1 MNVLPFKASPVQN
14 RQCYHRSAR
23 TSGIDSKGTGE
34 ARVVKMATAY
44 SQKSDRDLVLACQK
58 REPAAFEE
66 LVKRHQRTVYALL
79 YQLAPDWH
87 DTSDLAQ
94 ECFIRVWRNINNLR
108 NPGAFR
114 SWLTQIVTNL
124 FYDELR
130 KRPRRIPTI
139 SMDETLDGSDDVT
152 AEQATRDIADTSTL
166 PDERILSHEL
176 SDAIREAMTKLPEQ
190 FRTAIVLR
198 EIEGLSYEEIAI
210 LTKTEMG
217 TVKSRIARARTK
229 LQELLQPYLSGSST
243 EVTG

>member
-1 MNVLPFKASPVQN
+1 
-14 RQCYHRSAR
+14 
-23 TSGIDSKGTGE
+23 
-34 ARVVKMATAY
+34 MATAY
-44 SQKSDRDLVLACQK
+44 SQKSDRDLVLACQR

-79 YQLAPDWH
+79 YQLAPDWT

-94 ECFIRVWRNINNLR
+94 EVFIRVWRNINNLR
-108 NPGAFR
+108 NPGSFR

-130 KRPRRIPTI
+130 KRPRRLPTV
-139 SMDETLDGSDDVT
+139 SMDEPMGGEDSDDT
-152 AEQATRDIADTSTL
+152 AEAATRDI
-166 PDERILSHEL
+166 PDGHQQPEEKILSTEMT
-176 SDAIREAMTKLPEQ
+176 DVIRRAMLRLPEQ

-198 EIEGLSYEEIAI
+198 EVEGLSYEEIGV

-229 LQELLQPYLSGSST
+229 LQELLKPYLESTNTAT
-243 EVTG
+243 EVSG

>member
-1 MNVLPFKASPVQN
+1 
-14 RQCYHRSAR
+14 
-23 TSGIDSKGTGE
+23 
-34 ARVVKMATAY
+34 MATAY
-44 SQKSDRDLVLACQK
+44 SQKSDKDLILACQR

-79 YQLAPDWH
+79 YQLAPDWT

-94 ECFIRVWRNINNLR
+94 EVFIRVWRNINNLR
-108 NPGAFR
+108 NPGSFR

-130 KRPRRIPTI
+130 KRPRRLPTV
-139 SMDETLDGSDDVT
+139 SMDEPIGEDSDDT
-152 AEQATRDIADTSTL
+152 AETATRDIPDSHPQ
-166 PDERILSHEL
+166 PDEKALSTEMT
-176 SDAIREAMTKLPEQ
+176 DVIRNAMLRLPEQ

-198 EIEGLSYEEIAI
+198 EVEGLSYEEIGL

-229 LQELLQPYLSGSST
+229 LQELLKPYLESST
-243 EVTG
+243 ITEVSS

>member
-1 MNVLPFKASPVQN
+1 
-14 RQCYHRSAR
+14 
-23 TSGIDSKGTGE
+23 
-34 ARVVKMATAY
+34 MATAY

-79 YQLAPDWH
+79 YQLAPDWS

-94 ECFIRVWRNINNLR
+94 EVFIRVWRSINNLR
-108 NPGAFR
+108 NPSSFR

-130 KRPRRIPTI
+130 RRPRRLPTI
-139 SMDETLDGSDDVT
+139 SMDESLGNDEESDSG
-152 AEQATRDIADTSTL
+152 TRDIADTSAL
-166 PDERILSHEL
+166 PDERILSNEL
-176 SDAIREAMTKLPEQ
+176 SGAIREAMTKLPEQ
-190 FRTAIVLR
+190 FRTSIVLR

-229 LQELLQPYLSGSST
+229 LQELLKPYLEGNAS
-243 EVTG
+243 EVPS

>member
-1 MNVLPFKASPVQN
+1 MINQRDLQ
-14 RQCYHRSAR
+14 
-23 TSGIDSKGTGE
+23 T
-34 ARVVKMATAY
+34 MATAY
-44 SQKSDRDLVLACQK
+44 SQKSDRDLVLACQR

-79 YQLAPDWH
+79 YQLAPDWS

-94 ECFIRVWRNINNLR
+94 EVFIRIWRSINNLR
-108 NPGAFR
+108 NPGSFR

-130 KRPRRIPTI
+130 KRPRRLPTV
-139 SMDETLDGSDDVT
+139 SMDEPVDEEESSDI
-152 AEQATRDIADTSTL
+152 TRDIVDSSPL
-166 PDERILSHEL
+166 PDEKVLSTEM
-176 SDAIREAMTKLPEQ
+176 SDVIRRAMMRLPEQ

-198 EIEGLSYEEIAI
+198 EVEGLSYEEIAV

-229 LQELLQPYLSGSST
+229 LQEMLKPYLESSATTSEVSG
-243 EVTG
+243 